1 MNANIGKL
9 NSGKCYVYLN
19 GYRDEPFYGT
29 EEECEAAILEYGV
42 ADPIPVFCDGVDLTT
57 SKTGTKTGIP
67 KANQVVKV
75 LAKKIAHKPMQTFR
89 YTLTSKE
96 WYGGD
101 QYGVI
106 EAYNKTEARKLIAEA
121 YRQDTPRNAKACGF
135 VPWSAVKIVWEDE

>member
-19 GYRDEPFYGT
+19 GYKDQPFYGT
-29 EEECEAAILEYGV
+29 EQECEQAIIEYGV

-57 SKTGTKTGIP
+57 SKTGTKQAQAAKINTST
-67 KANQVVKV
+67 KAVYKGVE
-75 LAKKIAHKPMQTFR
+75 TFR

-96 WYGGD
+96 WCGAD
-101 QYGVI
+101 QYGVM

-135 VPWSAVKIVWEDE
+135 VPWSQVKIIWEEE